1 MCRRMH
7 IEHLENDAG
16 DAIGGSTRAIHSDCK
31 EVAGVVPKLSWRSVA
46 ATTPKTKS

>member
-31 EVAGVVPKLSWRSVA
+31 EVAGVVPKLS
-46 ATTPKTKS
+46 